1 MGRAAR
7 LSHCHFY
14 GGINMDEWLAKLE
27 TLVLFRGLLDDPVIA
42 RLRVFLAEWSATA
55 YAAFAAALFAHTENW
70 SDYLLERVLED
81 ENFYMRGCA
90 AGKTFGPAVEGSVAQ
105 ELDMLAELACLD
117 AAACKAATGYAGFL
131 PAWAVTKYDFAAV
144 YRQRMADIGRH
155 GYGMFAKYHMF
166 YVQDDRLVPVK
177 NPDDTRLEQFGGYEL
192 ERQEVL
198 DNTRALLA
206 GKPAANVLLYG
217 DAGTGKSA
225 TVKALANAF
234 CEDGLRLIE
243 LKKSQLHKIPELVDA
258 LSENPL
264 KFILF
269 IDDLSFVAND
279 DNFAALKAILEGSV
293 SAKAANV
300 AVYATSNRRH
310 LVKETFSE
318 REGDDIHRADTME
331 ELYSL
336 SDRFGLKVTFSRPDK
351 ELYLQIVHHLAQVSG
366 LDMPAAEL
374 DREAEIFALGRG
386 GRSARAAR
394 QLIDHL
400 LSR

>member
-1 MGRAAR
+1 
-7 LSHCHFY
+7 
-14 GGINMDEWLAKLE
+14 MDGWLNKLDA
-27 TLVLFRGLLDDPVIA
+27 LVLFRGLLDDAVIA
-42 RLRVFLAEWSATA
+42 RLRTFFAEQSVSS
-55 YAAFAAALFAHTENW
+55 YAAFVADLFAHSENF

-81 ENFYMRGCA
+81 ENFYMRGRA
-90 AGKTFGPAVEGSVAQ
+90 AGRTFSWEIEDS
-105 ELDMLAELACLD
+105 LDRELAMLSELASLNAETCRKMVQYD
-117 AAACKAATGYAGFL
+117 GEL
-131 PAWAVTKYDFAAV
+131 PKWSVTAYDFLSI
-144 YRQRMADIGRH
+144 YRQRMEEIEKH
-155 GYGMFAKYHMF
+155 GYGIFAKYHMF
-166 YVQDDRLVPVK
+166 FIQDDRLVPVK
-177 NPDDTRLEQFGGYEL
+177 HPDDTRLEQFGGYEL

-234 CEDGLRLIE
+234 CKDGLRLIE
-243 LKKSQLHKIPELVDA
+243 LKKSQLHQIPELVDK

-318 REGDDIHRADTME
+318 RDGDDIHRADTME
-331 ELYSL
+331 ELFSL

-351 ELYLQIVHHLAQVSG
+351 ERYLQIVHHLAQWSG
-366 LDMPAAEL
+366 VEMEQDTL

-386 GRSARAAR
+386 GRSARAAK
-394 QLIDHL
+394 QFIDSV